1 MKYFKWIL
9 ILISIGVSVIAI
21 TEILSYFRNPESY
34 MLGSEAM
41 ISNGGLYYKSKVA
54 FLLIN
59 SIQIILSI
67 SAIILFLKAKGM
79 VGFVIAV
86 LLVILQILVLLI
98 T

>member
-1 MKYFKWIL
+1 MKYLKWIL

-21 TEILSYFRNPESY
+21 TEMLSYFRNPESY

-41 ISNGGLYYKSKVA
+41 VSNGGLYYKSKFT
-54 FLLIN
+54 FLIIN
-59 SIQIILSI
+59 SLQIMLSI

-79 VGFVIAV
+79 IGFVIAI
-86 LLVILQILVLLI
+86 LLVVLQILALML